1 MSALAPNEKEQTQ
14 QISLLEKQECH
25 QDSQEQRD
33 LFDWK
38 RKQLDGFL
46 SISDKLCPK
55 IKEKIQKRLSD
66 LAENFLNDNF

>member
-1 MSALAPNEKEQTQ
+1 
-14 QISLLEKQECH
+14 LLEKQECN

-46 SISDKLCPK
+46 AISDNLPPET
-55 IKEKIQKRLSD
+55 KEEIQQRMAE
-66 LAENFLNDNF
+66 LAQNFLKDNF